1 MSALEKHYHFGY
13 GYIINIAAFKKE
25 ANDTQQNTNNNEDDV
40 DDEKDMYVNLG
51 MRFIEFERRWITK
64 MDTEATTPM
73 CEREHIT
80 TKT

>member
-40 DDEKDMYVNLG
+40 EKDMYVNLG